1 MTSRKLTTEEREY
14 ITLLED
20 TRRLASLP
28 QGRKFIWHVLSLCE
42 LHSSS
47 FTGNSRTFYNEG
59 KRDVGLGVLQL
70 LEEADPTIYPSLIME
85 RAKKQMAQNQIGEN
99 ENG

>member
-1 MTSRKLTTEEREY
+1 MSNRKLSVEEREY
-14 ITLLED
+14 MTLLDD

-28 QGRKFIWHVLSLCE
+28 QGRSFIWHVLSLCE

-59 KRDVGLGVLQL
+59 KRDVGLNLLQL

-85 RAKKQMAQNQIGEN
+85 RAKKQIAQNQTGEN
-99 ENG
+99 END